1 MFCRAEN
8 PKYDT
13 TEWDELQKKFG
24 NITETRRDKLQ
35 EDDEAD
41 EKARQM
47 EEAEMKE
54 MAEQARK
61 QLCLTGELD
70 EFLNEDDEKF
80 MQEYRYLLDCET
92 EGKACLI
99 GLRLAGLDG

>member
-1 MFCRAEN
+1 MTENLFGRAEN

-35 EDDEAD
+35 EDVEA
-41 EKARQM
+41 EENARRM

-54 MAEQARK
+54 MAEKARK
-61 QLCLTGELD
+61 QLCLSGGLD

-80 MQEYRYLLDCET
+80 MQEYRYH
-92 EGKACLI
+92 
-99 GLRLAGLDG
+99 

>member
-1 MFCRAEN
+1 LLTENLFGRAEN
-8 PKYDT
+8 PKYDS

-35 EDDEAD
+35 EDDDAD
-41 EKARQM
+41 EYARQM

-61 QLCLTGELD
+61 QLCLSGELD
-70 EFLNEDDEKF
+70 EYPNEDDEKF
-80 MQEYRYLLDCET
+80 MQEYRYYWDYDNYGSLV
-92 EGKACLI
+92 
-99 GLRLAGLDG
+99 

>member
-1 MFCRAEN
+1 MACRAEN

-24 NITETRRDKLQ
+24 NITETRRDLLQ

-41 EKARQM
+41 ENARQR

-54 MAEQARK
+54 MAEQARR
-61 QLCLTGELD
+61 QLCLSGELD
-70 EFLNEDDEKF
+70 KFLDEDDEKF
-80 MQEYRYLLDCET
+80 MQEYRYHQDCES
-92 EGKACLI
+92 ESE
-99 GLRLAGLDG
+99 RLV